1 MKLSPWPL
9 VILAA
14 TACTPPAS
22 DLDVDE
28 LPERRLY
35 DTPDTPDTDTA
46 SFEADTGEPPAP
58 EFSPQ
63 GGTWTVTASQLTEDG
78 CGLED
83 KVDRGQP
90 GTTLSLSQ
98 GETGFSML
106 FEAGETVQCRLG
118 EEQGYLCDP
127 TQTIDSTASD
137 LGMSADIPVTI
148 TTVGVFSDDASM
160 WMESTV
166 DINCQ
171 GSDCALI
178 QILLGTSFP
187 CSMTMASDLVAG

>member
-1 MKLSPWPL
+1 MQLSPWPL
-9 VILAA
+9 VILAV

-22 DLDVDE
+22 DPTVDE
-28 LPERRLY
+28 LPERRVY
-35 DTPDTPDTDTA
+35 DNVDTGDTA
-46 SFEADTGEPPAP
+46 SFDLDTGEAPPP
-58 EFSPQ
+58 DFSPQ
-63 GGTWTVTASQLTEDG
+63 GGTWTVTESELTHDG

-83 KVDRGQP
+83 KVDRGKP

-98 GETGFSML
+98 GEIGFSML
-106 FEAGETVQCRLG
+106 FEAGETVQCRLS
-118 EEQGYLCDP
+118 EEQGFQCDP
-127 TQTIDSTASD
+127 TQTIDTTASD
-137 LGMSADIPVTI
+137 LGMNADIPVTI
-148 TTVGVFSDDASM
+148 TTVGNFADESNM

>member
-1 MKLSPWPL
+1 MRLSPWPL
-9 VILAA
+9 VVLAA

-22 DLDVDE
+22 DLTVDE
-28 LPERRLY
+28 LPERRVY
-35 DTPDTPDTDTA
+35 DTGDTGDTA
-46 SFEADTGEPPAP
+46 SFEEDTGEVPPP
-58 EFSPQ
+58 DFSPQ
-63 GGTWTVTASQLTEDG
+63 GGTWTVTESELTQDG

-98 GETGFSML
+98 GQTGFSML

-118 EEQGYLCDP
+118 EEQGFQCDP
-127 TQTIDSTASD
+127 TQTIDTTASD
-137 LGMSADIPVTI
+137 LGLNADIPVTI
-148 TTVGVFSDDASM
+148 TTVGTFADDANM
-160 WMESTV
+160 WMESKV
-166 DINCQ
+166 DIGCQ
-171 GSDCALI
+171 GSDCGLI